1 MVWLGLVRFG
11 DSRYSLTLYDTILS
25 WFGSFIGLFEHGLA
39 WFGMVRL
46 GLARFGESRYS
57 LTLKETILS

>member
-11 DSRYSLTLYDTILS
+11 ESRYSLTLYDMILS

-39 WFGMVRL
+39 WFGMVWL
-46 GLARFGESRYS
+46 
-57 LTLKETILS
+57 